1 MNKFYNYPP
10 TNHTLFLLIVKG
22 CEIMTELQKGELFK
36 LRLQGLG
43 WECIS
48 AQLSVPSSTLKTYCY
63 RNGLSDNDLGEIS
76 ECCFCHKPV
85 AQKAKGRRR
94 LFCNEKCRS
103 AWRRV
108 YHKLKEPV
116 YHHTCAGCGVTFDT
130 VGNKSQR
137 YCSMDCY
144 RKNRFGGAS

>member
-63 RNGLSDNDLGEIS
+63 RNCLSDNDLGEIS

-116 YHHTCAGCGVTFDT
+116 YHHTCAGCGVSFDT